1 MQGVKIRD
9 GCSDPHERRW
19 RPGLGWEQKKQR
31 GARMWM
37 LRLVGLWL
45 TELKG
50 ATIGK
55 GQRWSHSLDERSVH
69 QSCSVTICGL
79 NEWTINK
86 LQNKQFTTEWQAEK
100 RTLFLEILS
109 KTEPS
114 LEAIQKQG
122 KNSNLLA
129 YNPLDYKGRNSFP
142 HQEKFRK
149 HKAIRRASDHFWCFY
164 LPNAA

>member
-1 MQGVKIRD
+1 MRGVKIRD
-9 GCSDPHERRW
+9 GCSDLHERRW

-109 KTEPS
+109 RRNEFIFYVLRPLKQMWKQDSGSNSVWSIKS
-114 LEAIQKQG
+114 LQLSI
-122 KNSNLLA
+122 
-129 YNPLDYKGRNSFP
+129 
-142 HQEKFRK
+142 
-149 HKAIRRASDHFWCFY
+149 CV
-164 LPNAA
+164 